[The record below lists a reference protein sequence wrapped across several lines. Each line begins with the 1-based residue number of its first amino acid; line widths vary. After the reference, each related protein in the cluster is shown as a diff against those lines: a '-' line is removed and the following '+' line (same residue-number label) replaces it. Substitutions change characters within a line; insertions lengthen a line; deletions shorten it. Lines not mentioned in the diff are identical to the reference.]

1 MRLRAWALGAL
12 VAVPWLSSPAAASG
26 PQAVDVALVLAIDVS
41 GSVNDERY
49 QLQRDG
55 YARAFASDAVANAV
69 RAGADQVI
77 AVTLV
82 EWSGS
87 DHQSQ
92 VVGWSLIRDR
102 GSALAF
108 SGRVAKVERVYS
120 DWTSLSG
127 AIDYSAALLAKSG
140 FAALRR
146 VIDISGDGV
155 NNAGRPVAEARAA
168 ALAAGITINGLPIL
182 TEYPEL
188 DAYYRDN
195 VIGGRDAFVV
205 VAKDFSVFSNA
216 ILGKL
221 VREIA
226 RASPS
231 PGETL
236 FEHDQDAVAF
246 NANGGRLEAL
256 PEAGTGDAKPVLGP
270 EAGTMRATEQEFAWR
285 VKKLIGRPVER

>member
-1 MRLRAWALGAL
+1 MRFRAWALGAL
-12 VAVPWLSSPAAASG
+12 LAVPWLSSPAAASG

-55 YARAFASDAVANAV
+55 YARAFSSDAVANAV
-69 RAGADQVI
+69 RAGADQAI

-87 DHQSQ
+87 DHQSK

-108 SGRVAKVERVYS
+108 SGRLAKVERVYS

-127 AIDYSAALLAKSG
+127 AIDYSVALLAKSG

-155 NNAGRPVAEARAA
+155 NNAGRPVAAARAA

-188 DAYYRDN
+188 DAYYRAN
-195 VIGGRDAFVV
+195 VIGGQDAFVI
-205 VAKDFSVFSNA
+205 VAKDFSVFGNA

-226 RASPS
+226 RGFPS
-231 PGETL
+231 PGERL
-236 FEHDQDAVAF
+236 IEHDQDAVAF
-246 NANGGRLEAL
+246 NAKGGRLEAL
-256 PEAGTGDAKPVLGP
+256 PEAGTGDAKPVLRT
-270 EAGTMRATEQEFAWR
+270 EAGAMRATEQEFAWR

>member
-1 MRLRAWALGAL
+1 MRFRAWALGAL
-12 VAVPWLSSPAAASG
+12 LAVPWLSSPAAASE

-55 YARAFASDAVANAV
+55 YARAFSSDAVANAV
-69 RAGADQVI
+69 RAGEDQAI

-127 AIDYSAALLAKSG
+127 AIDYSVALFAKSG
-140 FAALRR
+140 FVALRR

-188 DAYYRDN
+188 DAYYRAN
-195 VIGGRDAFVV
+195 VIGGQDAFVV

-226 RASPS
+226 RGFPS
-231 PGETL
+231 PGERL
-236 FEHDQDAVAF
+236 IEHDQDAVAF
-246 NANGGRLEAL
+246 NAKGGRLEAL
-256 PEAGTGDAKPVLGP
+256 PEAGTGDAEPVLGP
-270 EAGTMRATEQEFAWR
+270 EAGAMRATEQEFAWR